1 MGKIHAV
8 RRDGQ
13 VVTNVEA
20 FRQLYEAA
28 GRGWVYS
35 FAKVPALK
43 WIVDRWLHPVSLCYI
58 WASWLQLCA

>member
-35 FAKVPALK
+35 FAKIPPLR
-43 WIVDRWLHPVSLCYI
+43 WLVDRCICLLLYI
-58 WASWLQLCA
+58 STQAYA